1 MVWPPMVTECCVVEI
16 LSFASAGGRALRGS
30 SRGASARSSFSVA
43 GGVSRRAPVGA
54 GWRFGADS
62 GDCAKSETESVSS
75 AANIA
80 FFMAAHC
87 KATDGTVSF
96 AHDQE
101 NHAGADRR

>member
-1 MVWPPMVTECCVVEI
+1 MVTECCVVEI

-30 SRGASARSSFSVA
+30 SRGVSARSAVSGA
-43 GGVSRRAPVGA
+43 GGVSRRAPAGA
-54 GWRFGADS
+54 GCRFGADS
-62 GDCAKSETESVSS
+62 GDCAKSEETESVSS

-101 NHAGADRR
+101 NHAGAD